1 MEDIV
6 SSEENV
12 IPICCENHCY
22 KDINEDKINIYI
34 ISGIIYLKSKKKGTC
49 SDNDFEY
56 ISDIHLFNI
65 CKKRYNTIIDKL
77 LQEELICKRTYAK
90 KETLNI
96 VSNMQQLPE
105 GESDLENINEN
116 LKEDIRHIRS
126 EFVELKT
133 FIEPE
138 FIDFKNYIKKNL
150 DNSSSNS
157 QIEAEIV
164 FLRDEIKNKNKI
176 INNLLKNFSKPQSL
190 SHNESSETFSSA
202 EKV

>member
-1 MEDIV
+1 
-6 SSEENV
+6 
-12 IPICCENHCY
+12 
-22 KDINEDKINIYI
+22 
-34 ISGIIYLKSKKKGTC
+34 
-49 SDNDFEY
+49 
-56 ISDIHLFNI
+56 
-65 CKKRYNTIIDKL
+65 
-77 LQEELICKRTYAK
+77 
-90 KETLNI
+90 
-96 VSNMQQLPE
+96 MQQLPE

-116 LKEDIRHIRS
+116 LKEDIRHIRF

-157 QIEAEIV
+157 QFEAEIV

>member
-1 MEDIV
+1 
-6 SSEENV
+6 
-12 IPICCENHCY
+12 
-22 KDINEDKINIYI
+22 
-34 ISGIIYLKSKKKGTC
+34 
-49 SDNDFEY
+49 
-56 ISDIHLFNI
+56 
-65 CKKRYNTIIDKL
+65 
-77 LQEELICKRTYAK
+77 
-90 KETLNI
+90 
-96 VSNMQQLPE
+96 MQQLPE
-105 GESDLENINEN
+105 GEYDLENINEN

-150 DNSSSNS
+150 DNNSSNS
-157 QIEAEIV
+157 QFECLVGNMEAEIV

-190 SHNESSETFSSA
+190 SYNESSEIFSSA

>member
-6 SSEENV
+6 SNEENV

-22 KDINEDKINIYI
+22 KDINEGKINIYI
-34 ISGIIYLKSKKKGTC
+34 ISSIIYLKSKKKGTC
-49 SDNDFEY
+49 RDNDFEY
-56 ISDIHLFNI
+56 ISDIHLVNI
-65 CKKRYNTIIDKL
+65 CKKRYNTIIQKL

-90 KETLNI
+90 KETLNV

-105 GESDLENINEN
+105 GKPDLENINEN

-138 FIDFKNYIKKNL
+138 FIDFKNFIKKNL
-150 DNSSSNS
+150 ENSSSNS
-157 QIEAEIV
+157 QFECLVGNMEAEIA

-176 INNLLKNFSKPQSL
+176 INNLLENFSKPQIL
-190 SHNESSETFSSA
+190 S
-202 EKV
+202 